1 MEETKKQKQ
10 TKPKN
15 LGSGFN
21 WRAKDGETWNLDLF
35 NVLRTGGQSH
45 PTGSMEG
52 QRQTILFGPEL

>member
-15 LGSGFN
+15 LRSGFN

-35 NVLRTGGQSH
+35 NVLRTGVQSH
-45 PTGSMEG
+45 PTGSTEG